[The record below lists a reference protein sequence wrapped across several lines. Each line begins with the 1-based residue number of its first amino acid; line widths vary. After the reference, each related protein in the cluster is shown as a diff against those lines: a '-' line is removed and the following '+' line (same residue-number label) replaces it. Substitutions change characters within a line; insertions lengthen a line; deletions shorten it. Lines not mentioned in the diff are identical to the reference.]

1 MNDLLL
7 TALAEIGVREKIGK
21 EDNPRIIEYF
31 NLMKLDGRAL
41 KDETAW
47 CSAFMNAVCIMANYE
62 RTRRLTARS
71 WLEAGYA
78 PTEGRQRIGDACI
91 LWRESPTSW
100 KGHVGIY
107 IREDEK
113 YVWLLGGNQRNK
125 VCIMKYRKSR
135 VLGYRRLKRQYI

>member
-7 TALAEIGVREKIGK
+7 TALAEIDTRERIGK
-21 EDNPRIIEYF
+21 EDNPRIIGYF
-31 NLMKLDGRAL
+31 NLMGLNGTEL

-47 CSAFMNAVCIMANYE
+47 CSAFLNAVCILGNFE
-62 RTRRLTARS
+62 RTGELTARS
-71 WLEAGYA
+71 WLGAGYA
-78 PTEGRQRIGDACI
+78 PSNGRHRIGDVCI
-91 LWRESPTSW
+91 LWRESPDSW

-107 IREDEK
+107 IREDKK

-135 VLGYRRLKRQYI
+135 VLGYRRLTRQYI